1 MALSRRFL
9 NLIMDNRFP
18 VSKSLRCID
27 LTHHCNLFNA
37 TPPNFFNGSKST
49 IIRVENRIQLP
60 SPIFN
65 FAAGFGEATR
75 AGFGEDWRMDCL
87 PFLDRRVICADQ
99 SGRCFLFEADRS
111 RVVMLP
117 RLHGP
122 KQVPISILIPCPEEE
137 SGEFDGGNF
146 YIMDKMSRA
155 GVSGTN
161 QFEAFVYCHYRG
173 SRIMKSW
180 TCQLL
185 PPPPYVYDRTYLGRW
200 LEIRSYVVVDYG
212 SKICISVKGVGTY
225 CMDRRSLTW
234 SHLGK
239 WMLPFIGKVEYVPE
253 VKLWVGICSSTHE
266 LAAADLSSMDSQ
278 PQLVGTC
285 KEFEP
290 PEEWKQC
297 RDPQL
302 VNLGSGKFCVTRF
315 FRNQAPKGDSDDE
328 FIGRNITVLTGVEV
342 MQSACHGN
350 GNGNGNGSSGE
361 MELQMIPHR
370 SRWYGGDTI
379 GTVC

>member
-239 WMLPFIGKVEYVPE
+239 WMLSFIGKVEYVPE

-302 VNLGSGKFCVTRF
+302 VNLGSGKFLRH
-315 FRNQAPKGDSDDE
+315 K
-328 FIGRNITVLTGVEV
+328 VLS
-342 MQSACHGN
+342 QS
-350 GNGNGNGSSGE
+350 GSQRGF
-361 MELQMIPHR
+361 
-370 SRWYGGDTI
+370 
-379 GTVC
+379 